1 MNLHWKP
8 ETHVS
13 RETPPDRVIVVIIC
27 QEKQVADVEAKKQI
41 GGRHRKRNAN
51 GKGQGE
57 KRGRA

>member
-27 QEKQVADVEAKKQI
+27 QEKKKVAGVEAKKQ
-41 GGRHRKRNAN
+41 
-51 GKGQGE
+51 
-57 KRGRA
+57 